1 MYESSNTN
9 IHLNAVVYKEDLH
22 TSNKQPKVSITNRK
36 TGYNFNFKDMTC
48 LNKQNKKIIFN
59 DEKKHENGHIKL
71 NNQKEQECC
80 EPIEME

>member
-9 IHLNAVVYKEDLH
+9 IHLDVVVYRRELH
-22 TSNKQPKVSITNRK
+22 TSNKQPKVSLTSRK
-36 TGYNFNFKDMTC
+36 TEYNFKHTTC
-48 LNKQNKKIIFN
+48 VNKQNKKIIFN